1 MRYYNKPTNRIIK
14 FIQRAIILFLIS
26 SMFAV
31 LIMRWLPPP
40 TTSFI
45 LQRQFSAAVSR
56 DKKYKVHYQWV
67 DWKTIPS
74 HTKLAMVAAED
85 QKFPDHLGFDFKSIG
100 KAVKESTN
108 GIRLRGASTISQ
120 QVAKNLFLWP
130 GHSFVRKGLEAYF
143 TLLIEVFWPKR
154 RILEVYLNIA
164 EFGNGVFGVCAA
176 SRKFFRKS
184 PTRLYRY
191 ESALLA
197 AVLPNPSKLRVNKPT
212 AYVWNRSSWILWHMR
227 LLGRDYLQN
236 I

>member
-1 MRYYNKPTNRIIK
+1 MRYYKKPTNLIIK
-14 FIQRAIILFLIS
+14 LFQRAIIIFLIS

-31 LIMRWLPPP
+31 LAMRWLPPP
-40 TTSFI
+40 TTSFM
-45 LQRQFSAAVSR
+45 LQRQFFAAINNN
-56 DKKYKVHYQWV
+56 KKFKVYYQWV
-67 DWKTIPS
+67 DWNTIPS

-108 GIRLRGASTISQ
+108 GIRNRGASTISQ

-164 EFGNGVFGVCAA
+164 EFGNGVFGVSAA
-176 SRKFFRKS
+176 SKIFFKKS
-184 PTRLYRY
+184 PSRLYRY

-197 AVLPNPSKLRVNKPT
+197 AVLPNPSKLRVNKPS